1 MNEQKIDMVLD
12 FLKEFRS
19 EMRETTEKLEERI
32 RYLEQ
37 VHQQQKGALA
47 LLTYLGLPASAS
59 IATFI
64 TRYLL

>member
-32 RYLEQ
+32 RHLEQ
-37 VHQQQKGALA
+37 VHQQQKGALNI
-47 LLTYLGLPASAS
+47 LTYLGLPLSATLS
-59 IATFI
+59 IFI
-64 TRYLL
+64 TRFFP